1 MKKKNLT
8 LKKMLSVLLV
18 AFMFFGI
25 SASAISNT
33 FKKASDSKPK
43 GYVTVSMEKFTLGL
57 GYIVEP
63 VKVPIYEN
71 TRVSEVITNLLGEGN
86 YRITGE
92 IDKGFYLASVK
103 DKDKRKVNIPQYIL
117 DECGDVDEDRTED
130 DWLGE
135 FDYTSMSGWMYSVNN
150 KFPNFGAA
158 EYYPK
163 DGDVIRWQFT
173 VYGYGSD
180 IGGGFEGDATS
191 GSFEGS
197 YKPIAN
203 KGELTAKLAEIN
215 SSKEKAAIL
224 SKAGVQA
231 AYDKAYRVAQVV
243 DSSQESVDQAFTTL
257 DNAVNGTKPGNPED
271 PEKSTNPEEPS
282 KPEEPAKSIDL
293 IKSNPSIET
302 AIDETAALMYKNTP
316 NPVLGTLGGE
326 WTMLSLARAGYTVP
340 EEYYEKYYIN
350 VANELKEKGG
360 VLHKVKYT
368 EYSRVILGLTAIGK
382 DVTNVAGYNLL
393 EKLADFNSVK
403 KQGINGPIFA
413 LIALD
418 TNNYEIP
425 IMKDVKVQTTRD
437 ILIDYIL
444 DLEITDKNGVV
455 GGWALTG
462 KTPDPDITGMALQS
476 LAKYKNDE
484 KVKPYIDR
492 AVKVLANLQNDK
504 GGYSSWGSVNSE
516 SIAQVI
522 VALTALGIDPSKDTR
537 FVKGEGSWVISA
549 IMDFYVSGGG
559 FKHVLD
565 QEINGMATDQGM
577 YAIVAYDR
585 FVNGKNSLYDMT
597 DAKEVKSLEDK
608 AVISAP
614 ERINGNKGTEFKMQ
628 VKLGSWPEGNFKLL
642 ESIINIPDSIE
653 ITEVSMSDS
662 MSGGLP
668 DFGVE
673 DGKLRTVYTNT
684 GLKDISFKPTEFP
697 SEVMTITA
705 KLTEDLQK
713 DTKLSIN
720 IEDLTLKAGSD
731 SSKTNKFDVSKSE
744 ANIIIG
750 EQLTANARQLYKGDG
765 VDLIPGS
772 KSAIAVEFT
781 NLIDTPHIMLNDNIT
796 MLHSKEI
803 SDKTGITTYVALVD
817 TTVALDG
824 LKDINRY
831 DISSKKKADTLKFGD
846 SNGDNTVNAQD
857 ALNTLSGWL
866 RKTGTPDNNS
876 ILSMNVTGDSRI
888 DTYDV
893 LSMMEAYV
901 NGIEYKVIGK

>member
-1 MKKKNLT
+1 MKRENLMFKKI
-8 LKKMLSVLLV
+8 LSVLLV
-18 AFMFFGI
+18 VFMFFGI
-25 SASAISNT
+25 SANAISMP
-33 FKKASDSKPK
+33 FKKASNTEPK

-57 GYIVEP
+57 GYIIEP

-71 TRVSEVITNLLGEGN
+71 TRVSEIITNLLGEDN
-86 YRITGE
+86 YRITGK

-103 DKDKRKVNIPQYIL
+103 DNDKREAKVPQYIL
-117 DECGDVDEDRTED
+117 DECGNVDQGRSEE

-173 VYGYGSD
+173 VYGYGAD

-231 AYDKAYRVAQVV
+231 AYDKAYRLAQVV
-243 DSSQESVDQAFTTL
+243 DASQDSIDEAFTTL
-257 DNAVNGTKPGNPED
+257 NNAINPDNLAKP
-271 PEKSTNPEEPS
+271 
-282 KPEEPAKSIDL
+282 IDL
-293 IKSNPSIET
+293 IKPNPSIKA
-302 AIDETAALMYKNTP
+302 AINETAALMYKNTQDP
-316 NPVLGTLGGE
+316 KIGTLGGE
-326 WTMLSLARAGYTVP
+326 WTMLSLARAGYSVP
-340 EEYYEKYYIN
+340 KDYYEKYYIN
-350 VANELKEKGG
+350 VVDELKEKGG
-360 VLHKVKYT
+360 VLHRIKYT
-368 EYSRVILGLTAIGK
+368 EYSRLILGLTAIGK
-382 DVTNVAGYNLL
+382 DVTNVGGYNLL

-437 ILIDYIL
+437 MLIDYIL
-444 DLEITDKNGVV
+444 NQEITDKNGVA

-462 KTPDPDITGMALQS
+462 KTPDPDITAMTLQS
-476 LAKYKNDE
+476 LAKYKDNE

-492 AVKVLANLQNDK
+492 AVNVLANLQNDK

-537 FVKGEGSWVISA
+537 FIKGEGSWIISA

-585 FVNGKNSLYDMT
+585 FVDGKNSLYDMT
-597 DAKEVKSLEDK
+597 DAKVVENLEDK
-608 AVISAP
+608 AILVAP

-628 VKLGSWPEGNFKLL
+628 VKLGSWPQGEFKLL
-642 ESIINIPDSIE
+642 DSIINIPNKVE
-653 ITEVSMSDS
+653 ITEVSMSNEVD
-662 MSGGLP
+662 GGLP

-673 DGKLRTVYTNT
+673 DGKLRTVYMNT
-684 GLKDISFKPTEFP
+684 DLRNITFYPTEFP

-720 IEDLTLKAGSD
+720 IDELTLKAGSD
-731 SSKTNKFDVSKSE
+731 SSTTHKFDVSKSE
-744 ANIIIG
+744 TNIIIG

-781 NLIDTPHIMLNDNIT
+781 NLIDTPHIVLNDNIT

>member
-1 MKKKNLT
+1 MKRENLMFKKI
-8 LKKMLSVLLV
+8 LSVLLV
-18 AFMFFGI
+18 VFMFFGI
-25 SASAISNT
+25 SANAISMP
-33 FKKASDSKPK
+33 FKKASNTEPK

-57 GYIVEP
+57 GYIIEP

-71 TRVSEVITNLLGEGN
+71 TRVSEIITNLLGEDN
-86 YRITGE
+86 YRITGK

-103 DKDKRKVNIPQYIL
+103 DNDKREAKVPQYIL
-117 DECGDVDEDRTED
+117 DECGNVDQGRSEE

-173 VYGYGSD
+173 VYGYGAD

-231 AYDKAYRVAQVV
+231 AYDKAYRLAQVV
-243 DSSQESVDQAFTTL
+243 DASQDSIDEAFTTL
-257 DNAVNGTKPGNPED
+257 NNAINPANQAKP
-271 PEKSTNPEEPS
+271 
-282 KPEEPAKSIDL
+282 IDL
-293 IKSNPSIET
+293 IKPNPSIKA
-302 AIDETAALMYKNTP
+302 AINETAALMYKNTQDP
-316 NPVLGTLGGE
+316 KIGTLGGE
-326 WTMLSLARAGYTVP
+326 WTMLSLARAGYSVP
-340 EEYYEKYYIN
+340 KDYYEKYYTN
-350 VANELKEKGG
+350 VVDELKEKGG
-360 VLHKVKYT
+360 VLHRIKYT
-368 EYSRVILGLTAIGK
+368 EYSRLILGLTAIGK
-382 DVTNVAGYNLL
+382 DVTNVGGYNLL

-437 ILIDYIL
+437 MLIDYIL
-444 DLEITDKNGVV
+444 NQEITDKNGVA

-462 KTPDPDITGMALQS
+462 KTPDPDITAMALQS
-476 LAKYKNDE
+476 LAKYKDNE

-492 AVKVLANLQNDK
+492 AVNVLANLQNDK

-537 FVKGEGSWVISA
+537 FIKGEGSWIISA

-585 FVNGKNSLYDMT
+585 FVDGKNSLYDMT
-597 DAKEVKSLEDK
+597 DAKVVENLEDK
-608 AVISAP
+608 AILVAP

-628 VKLGSWPEGNFKLL
+628 VKLGSWPQGEFKLL
-642 ESIINIPDSIE
+642 DSIINIPNKVE
-653 ITEVSMSDS
+653 ITEVSMSNEVD
-662 MSGGLP
+662 GGLP

-673 DGKLRTVYTNT
+673 DGKLRTVYMNT
-684 GLKDISFKPTEFP
+684 DLRNITFYPTEFP

-720 IEDLTLKAGSD
+720 IDELTLKAGSD
-731 SSKTNKFDVSKSE
+731 SSTTHKFDVSKSE
-744 ANIIIG
+744 TNIIIG

-781 NLIDTPHIMLNDNIT
+781 NLIDTPHIVLNDNIT

>member
-1 MKKKNLT
+1 MKRENLMFKKI
-8 LKKMLSVLLV
+8 LSVLLV
-18 AFMFFGI
+18 VFMFFGI
-25 SASAISNT
+25 SANAISMP
-33 FKKASDSKPK
+33 FKKASNTEPK

-57 GYIVEP
+57 GYIIEP

-71 TRVSEVITNLLGEGN
+71 TRVSEIITNLLGEDN
-86 YRITGE
+86 YRITGK

-103 DKDKRKVNIPQYIL
+103 DNDKREAKVPQYIL
-117 DECGDVDEDRTED
+117 DECGNVDQGRSEE

-173 VYGYGSD
+173 VYGYGAD
-180 IGGGFEGDATS
+180 IGGGFEGDATA

-231 AYDKAYRVAQVV
+231 AYDKAYRLAQVV
-243 DSSQESVDQAFTTL
+243 DAPQDSIDEVFTTL
-257 DNAVNGTKPGNPED
+257 NNAINPANLAKP
-271 PEKSTNPEEPS
+271 
-282 KPEEPAKSIDL
+282 IDL
-293 IKSNPSIET
+293 IKPNPSIKA
-302 AIDETAALMYKNTP
+302 AINETAALMYKNTQDP
-316 NPVLGTLGGE
+316 KIGTLGGE
-326 WTMLSLARAGYTVP
+326 WTMLSLARAGYSVP
-340 EEYYEKYYIN
+340 KDYYEKYYTN
-350 VANELKEKGG
+350 VVDELKEKGG
-360 VLHKVKYT
+360 VLHRIKYT
-368 EYSRVILGLTAIGK
+368 EYSRLILGLTAIGK
-382 DVTNVAGYNLL
+382 DVTNVGGYNLL

-418 TNNYEIP
+418 TNDYEIP

-437 ILIDYIL
+437 MLIDYIL
-444 DLEITDKNGVV
+444 NQEITDKNGVA

-462 KTPDPDITGMALQS
+462 KTPDPDITAMALQS
-476 LAKYKNDE
+476 LAKYKDNE

-492 AVKVLANLQNDK
+492 AVNVLANLQNDK

-522 VALTALGIDPSKDTR
+522 VALTALGIDPSKDAR
-537 FVKGEGSWVISA
+537 FIKGEGSWIISA

-585 FVNGKNSLYDMT
+585 FVDGKNSLYDMT
-597 DAKEVKSLEDK
+597 DAKVVENLEDK
-608 AVISAP
+608 AILVAP

-628 VKLGSWPEGNFKLL
+628 VKLGSWPQGEFKLL
-642 ESIINIPDSIE
+642 DSIINIPNKVE
-653 ITEVSMSDS
+653 ITEVSMSNEVD
-662 MSGGLP
+662 GGLP

-673 DGKLRTVYTNT
+673 DGKLRTVYMNT
-684 GLKDISFKPTEFP
+684 DLRNITFYPTEFP

-720 IEDLTLKAGSD
+720 IDELTLKAGSD
-731 SSKTNKFDVSKSE
+731 SSTTHKFDVSKSE
-744 ANIIIG
+744 TNIIIG

-893 LSMMEAYV
+893 ISMMEAYV

>member
-1 MKKKNLT
+1 MKRENLMFKKI
-8 LKKMLSVLLV
+8 LSVLLV
-18 AFMFFGI
+18 VFMFFGI
-25 SASAISNT
+25 SANAISMP
-33 FKKASDSKPK
+33 FKKASNTEPK

-57 GYIVEP
+57 GYIIEP

-71 TRVSEVITNLLGEGN
+71 TRVSEIITNLLGEDN
-86 YRITGE
+86 YRITGK

-103 DKDKRKVNIPQYIL
+103 DNDKREAKVPQYIL
-117 DECGDVDEDRTED
+117 DECGNVDQGRSEE

-173 VYGYGSD
+173 VYGYGAD

-203 KGELTAKLAEIN
+203 KGELTTKLAEIN

-231 AYDKAYRVAQVV
+231 AYDKAYRLAQVV
-243 DSSQESVDQAFTTL
+243 DASQDSIDEAFTTL
-257 DNAVNGTKPGNPED
+257 NNAINPANQAKP
-271 PEKSTNPEEPS
+271 
-282 KPEEPAKSIDL
+282 IDL
-293 IKSNPSIET
+293 IKPNPSIKA
-302 AIDETAALMYKNTP
+302 AINETAALMYKNTQDP
-316 NPVLGTLGGE
+316 KIGTLGGE
-326 WTMLSLARAGYTVP
+326 WTMLSLARAGYSVP
-340 EEYYEKYYIN
+340 KDYYEKYYTN
-350 VANELKEKGG
+350 VVDELKEKGG
-360 VLHKVKYT
+360 VLHRIKYT
-368 EYSRVILGLTAIGK
+368 EYSRLILGLTAIGK
-382 DVTNVAGYNLL
+382 DVTNVGGYNLL

-437 ILIDYIL
+437 MLIDYIL
-444 DLEITDKNGVV
+444 NQEITDKNGVA

-462 KTPDPDITGMALQS
+462 KTPDPDITAMALQS
-476 LAKYKNDE
+476 LAKYKDNE

-492 AVKVLANLQNDK
+492 AVNVLANLQNDK

-522 VALTALGIDPSKDTR
+522 VALTSLGIDPSKDTR
-537 FVKGEGSWVISA
+537 FIKGEGSWIISA

-585 FVNGKNSLYDMT
+585 FVDGKNSLYDMT
-597 DAKEVKSLEDK
+597 DAKVVENLEDK
-608 AVISAP
+608 AILVAP

-628 VKLGSWPEGNFKLL
+628 VKLGSWPQGEFKLL
-642 ESIINIPDSIE
+642 DSIINIPNKVE
-653 ITEVSMSDS
+653 ITEVSMSNEVD
-662 MSGGLP
+662 GGLP

-673 DGKLRTVYTNT
+673 DGKLRTVYMNT
-684 GLKDISFKPTEFP
+684 DLRNITFYPTEFP

-720 IEDLTLKAGSD
+720 IDELTLKAGSD
-731 SSKTNKFDVSKSE
+731 SSTTHKFDVSKSE
-744 ANIIIG
+744 TNIIIG

-781 NLIDTPHIMLNDNIT
+781 NLIDTPHIVLNDNIT